1 MEFLNKVFEQREKPI
16 SDSSK
21 KLYTRNLMKLNN
33 DQPITNFNFL
43 KEPKQILHMIKDY
56 KPTTQRSYIIAI
68 CTVLKNSKHQNLYD
82 MYFEILSNF
91 NNQLKVRT
99 EKSDKQQENWL
110 SNDNINEISKDL
122 KTKVVK
128 KVRNKEDYNNLLNY
142 VVLSLY
148 TLHPPRRNVDYSLMK
163 ISNNMNDD
171 MYNYLDLKKGQFVF
185 NNYKTQGKYNQVVVP
200 IEEDLMK
207 VIELYLNNHPEKV
220 KLKNKNYDVHFLKS
234 FYNEPIEKSQE
245 ITRILNKIFGKNIG
259 SSMLRN
265 MYLSNKYGDMV
276 DELKS
281 DTKEMGTSVDVALST
296 YIKEYLILL
305 ICIKI
310 ILINWFIY
318 IFALRA
324 A

>member
-1 MEFLNKVFEQREKPI
+1 MEFLNKVFEQRDKPI

-33 DQPITNFNFL
+33 DMPITNFNFL
-43 KEPKQILHMIKDY
+43 KEPKQILNMIKDY

-99 EKSDKQQENWL
+99 EKSEKQMDNWL

-142 VVLSLY
+142 LVLSLY
-148 TLHPPRRNVDYSLMK
+148 TMHPPRRNVDYSLMK

-171 MYNYLDLKKGQFVF
+171 KYNYIDLNKGPFVF

-207 VIELYLNNHPEKV
+207 VIELYLNNHPEKS

-265 MYLSNKYGDMV
+265 IYLSNKYSGV
-276 DELKS
+276 IEELKE
-281 DTKEMGTSVDVALST
+281 DTKNMATSVDVALST
-296 YIKEYLILL
+296 YIKE
-305 ICIKI
+305 
-310 ILINWFIY
+310 
-318 IFALRA
+318 
-324 A
+324 

>member
-1 MEFLNKVFEQREKPI
+1 MEFLNKVFEQRDKPI

-43 KEPKQILHMIKDY
+43 KEPKQILNMIKDY

-99 EKSDKQQENWL
+99 EKSEKQMENWL

-122 KTKVVK
+122 KSKVVK
-128 KVRNKEDYNNLLNY
+128 RVRNKEDYNNLLNY

-171 MYNYLDLKKGQFVF
+171 KYNYLDLKKGQFVF

-200 IEEDLMK
+200 IEEDLLK
-207 VIELYLNNHPEKV
+207 VIELYLNNHPEKS

-265 MYLSNKYGDMV
+265 MYLSNKYSNV
-276 DELKS
+276 IEELK
-281 DTKEMGTSVDVALST
+281 DDVADMST
-296 YIKEYLILL
+296 SLGTALNNYIKE
-305 ICIKI
+305 
-310 ILINWFIY
+310 
-318 IFALRA
+318 
-324 A
+324 

>member
-1 MEFLNKVFEQREKPI
+1 MEFLNKVFEQRDKPI

-33 DQPITNFNFL
+33 DMPITNFNFL
-43 KEPKQILHMIKDY
+43 KEPKQILNMIKDY

-82 MYFEILSNF
+82 MYFEILSKF
-91 NNQLKVRT
+91 NNDLKVRT
-99 EKSDKQQENWL
+99 EKSEKQMDNWL
-110 SNDNINEISKDL
+110 SNDNINDISKDL
-122 KTKVVK
+122 KSKVVK
-128 KVRNKEDYNNLLNY
+128 RVRNKEDYTNMLNY
-142 VVLSLY
+142 LVLSLY

-171 MYNYLDLKKGQFVF
+171 KYNYLDLKKGQFVF

-200 IEEDLMK
+200 IENDLMQ
-207 VIELYLNNHPEKV
+207 VIELYLNNHPEKS

-265 MYLSNKYGDMV
+265 IYLSNKYGDMV
-276 DELKS
+276 DDLK
-281 DTKEMGTSVDVALST
+281 DDVADMGTSVEVALST
-296 YIKEYLILL
+296 YIKE
-305 ICIKI
+305 
-310 ILINWFIY
+310 
-318 IFALRA
+318 
-324 A
+324 

>member
-1 MEFLNKVFEQREKPI
+1 MEFLNKVFEQRDKPI

-33 DQPITNFNFL
+33 DQAITNFNFL
-43 KEPKQILHMIKDY
+43 KEPKQILNMIKDY

-99 EKSDKQQENWL
+99 DKTDKQMENWMT
-110 SNDNINEISKDL
+110 NDNINDISKDL
-122 KTKVVK
+122 KSKVVK
-128 KVRNKEDYNNLLNY
+128 RVRNKEDYNNLLNY

-171 MYNYLDLKKGQFVF
+171 KYNYLDMKKGQFVF

-200 IEEDLMK
+200 IEEDLK
-207 VIELYLNNHPEKV
+207 QVIELYLNNHPEKS

-265 MYLSNKYGDMV
+265 MYLSNKYSNV
-276 DELKS
+276 IEELK
-281 DTKEMGTSVDVALST
+281 DDVADMST
-296 YIKEYLILL
+296 SLGTALNNYIKE
-305 ICIKI
+305 
-310 ILINWFIY
+310 
-318 IFALRA
+318 
-324 A
+324 

>member
-1 MEFLNKVFEQREKPI
+1 MEFLNKVFEQRDKPI

-33 DQPITNFNFL
+33 DQAITNFNFL
-43 KEPKQILHMIKDY
+43 KEPKQILNMIKDY

-99 EKSDKQQENWL
+99 DKTDKQMENWMT
-110 SNDNINEISKDL
+110 NDNINDISKDL
-122 KTKVVK
+122 KSKVVK
-128 KVRNKEDYNNLLNY
+128 RVRNKEDYNNLLNY

-171 MYNYLDLKKGQFVF
+171 KYNYLDMKKGQFVF
-185 NNYKTQGKYNQVVVP
+185 NNYKTQGKNNQVVVP
-200 IEEDLMK
+200 IEEDLK
-207 VIELYLNNHPEKV
+207 QVIELYLNNHPEKS

-281 DTKEMGTSVDVALST
+281 DTKDMGTSVDVALST
-296 YIKEYLILL
+296 YIKE
-305 ICIKI
+305 
-310 ILINWFIY
+310 
-318 IFALRA
+318 
-324 A
+324 

>member
-1 MEFLNKVFEQREKPI
+1 MEFLNKVFEQRDKPI

-33 DQPITNFNFL
+33 VQAITNFNFL
-43 KEPKQILHMIKDY
+43 KEPKQILNMIKDY

-99 EKSDKQQENWL
+99 DKTDKQMENWMT
-110 SNDNINEISKDL
+110 NDNINDISKDL
-122 KTKVVK
+122 KSKVVK
-128 KVRNKEDYNNLLNY
+128 RVRNKEDYNNLLNY

-171 MYNYLDLKKGQFVF
+171 KYNYLDMKKGQFVF

-200 IEEDLMK
+200 IEKDLMM
-207 VIELYLNNHPEKV
+207 VIELYLNNHPEKS

-265 MYLSNKYGDMV
+265 MYLSNNHSNV
-276 DELKS
+276 IDELKS
-281 DTKEMGTSVDVALST
+281 DTKDMGTSVDVALST
-296 YIKEYLILL
+296 YIKE
-305 ICIKI
+305 
-310 ILINWFIY
+310 
-318 IFALRA
+318 
-324 A
+324 

>member
-1 MEFLNKVFEQREKPI
+1 MEFLNKVFEQRDKVI

-33 DQPITNFNFL
+33 DMPITNFNFL
-43 KEPKQILHMIKDY
+43 KEPKQILNMIKDY

-68 CTVLKNSKHQNLYD
+68 CTVLKNSKHQNLND

-99 EKSDKQQENWL
+99 EKSEKQMDNWL

-122 KTKVVK
+122 KSKVVK
-128 KVRNKEDYNNLLNY
+128 RVRNKEDYNNLLNY

-171 MYNYLDLKKGQFVF
+171 KYNYLDLKKGQFVF

-200 IEEDLMK
+200 IENDLMQ
-207 VIELYLNNHPEKV
+207 VIELYLNNHPEKS
-220 KLKNKNYDVHFLKS
+220 KLKNKNYNVHFLKTL
-234 FYNEPIEKSQE
+234 YNESIEKSQD

-265 MYLSNKYGDMV
+265 IYLSNKYGDMV

-281 DTKEMGTSVDVALST
+281 DTKDMGTSVDVALST
-296 YIKEYLILL
+296 YIKE
-305 ICIKI
+305 
-310 ILINWFIY
+310 
-318 IFALRA
+318 
-324 A
+324 

>member
-1 MEFLNKVFEQREKPI
+1 MEFLNKVFEQRDKPI

-33 DQPITNFNFL
+33 DMPITSFNFL
-43 KEPKQILHMIKDY
+43 KEPKQILNMIKDY

-68 CTVLKNSKHQNLYD
+68 CTILKNSKHQNLYD

-99 EKSDKQQENWL
+99 EKSEKQMDNWL
-110 SNDNINEISKDL
+110 SNDNINEIRKDL
-122 KTKVVK
+122 KSKVVK
-128 KVRNKEDYNNLLNY
+128 RVRNKEDYNNLLNY
-142 VVLSLY
+142 LVLSLY

-171 MYNYLDLKKGQFVF
+171 KYNYLDMKKGQFVF

-200 IEEDLMK
+200 IEEDLLK
-207 VIELYLNNHPEKV
+207 VIELYLNNHPEKS

-281 DTKEMGTSVDVALST
+281 DTKDMGTSVDVALST
-296 YIKEYLILL
+296 YIKE
-305 ICIKI
+305 
-310 ILINWFIY
+310 
-318 IFALRA
+318 
-324 A
+324 

>member
-1 MEFLNKVFEQREKPI
+1 MEFLNKVFEQRDKPI

-33 DQPITNFNFL
+33 DQAITNFNFL
-43 KEPKQILHMIKDY
+43 KEPKEILNMIKDY

-99 EKSDKQQENWL
+99 DKTDKQMENWMT
-110 SNDNINEISKDL
+110 NDNINDISKDL
-122 KTKVVK
+122 KSKVVK
-128 KVRNKEDYNNLLNY
+128 RVRNKEDYNNLLNY

-171 MYNYLDLKKGQFVF
+171 KYNYLDMKKGQFVF

-200 IEEDLMK
+200 IEEDLK
-207 VIELYLNNHPEKV
+207 QVIELYLNNHPEKS
-220 KLKNKNYDVHFLKS
+220 KLKNKNYDVHFLKT

-265 MYLSNKYGDMV
+265 MYLSNKYSNV
-276 DELKS
+276 IEELKDDVQS
-281 DTKEMGTSVDVALST
+281 MSTSVDVALNN
-296 YIKEYLILL
+296 YIKE
-305 ICIKI
+305 
-310 ILINWFIY
+310 
-318 IFALRA
+318 
-324 A
+324 